1 MLIETGLTLAS
12 DVECSFCLYL
22 PSGGTKGVCHHSWPK
37 LKAWIWSLASFL
49 HGQLQL
55 GTMRTSDFFFSSRAI
70 SDQSFKATQ
79 RVSSQSPEMK
89 KRQKSN
95 AALVRWNWTFWF
107 YPSTGFYRMLGE
119 TAGYLSPGA
128 HVPWGKAQY
137 FSRAHAHRPQ
147 HQSWCRRQSEND
159 NYWLTSELHS
169 PLLLGCFPISSAALR
184 KRRIQ
189 KPLEF
194 LSSLFT

>member
-22 PSGGTKGVCHHSWPK
+22 PSGGTRDMYHHSWPK
-37 LKAWIWSLASFL
+37 LNAWIWSLASFL

-55 GTMRTSDFFFSSRAI
+55 GTMRTSDFFFSNRAI
-70 SDQSFKATQ
+70 SDQNFKATE

-95 AALVRWNWTFWF
+95 AAPERWNWTFWF
-107 YPSTGFYRMLGE
+107 YPSTGFYHMLGE

-128 HVPWGKAQY
+128 HVPWGRAQC
-137 FSRAHAHRPQ
+137 FSL
-147 HQSWCRRQSEND
+147 QSTCTQ
-159 NYWLTSELHS
+159 TSAPELMQE
-169 PLLLGCFPISSAALR
+169 AVR
-184 KRRIQ
+184 KR
-189 KPLEF
+189 
-194 LSSLFT
+194 LFIDWPQNFILHFC